1 MKVSLPV
8 KSAAGQDVGTY
19 DLDLSEISPEISKQL
34 LHDAVVMYETNRRQ
48 GTAKTKSRAEVA
60 GSTKK
65 LYKQKGT
72 GRARAGNKRTHIRR
86 GGGHAFARV
95 PVDYSYRMP
104 KNQVRLATRMALRS
118 KFEDGQVV
126 IVDSLSVAEPK
137 TKVVASALKSLGLAD
152 VTCLLAIPKGDANLW
167 RSARNIASLR
177 VSPAAELN
185 AYDLLRQRMLLVT
198 KDALDGLRTPR
209 S

>member
-65 LYKQKGT
+65 IYRQKGT

-104 KNQVRLATRMALRS
+104 KYQVRLATRMALRS
-118 KFEDGQVV
+118 KFEDNQVV
-126 IVDSLSVAEPK
+126 IVDTLSVSEPK
-137 TKVVASALKSLGLAD
+137 TKVIATALKSLGLAD
-152 VTCLLAIPKGDANLW
+152 ASCLLAIQQGDVNLW
-167 RSARNIASLR
+167 RSARNIADLR

-198 KDALDGLRTPR
+198 KDALDRLREPR